1 MLSYTIINIYFVT
14 PKVQEHTWVLKI
26 LFQFYLSHKL
36 QLKNN
41 SRYILNGLKLVIL
54 LILCKSSNFSLSQLF
69 P

>member
-36 QLKNN
+36 QLKN
-41 SRYILNGLKLVIL
+41 Y
-54 LILCKSSNFSLSQLF
+54 SLFL
-69 P
+69 